1 MSVLFIVFIL
11 MSFAAVG
18 QLDTVQEKILASNDS
33 MDIQIL
39 RVTLQDNH
47 TKYNDYYVIS
57 NYYIINEKRKDSLL
71 FKHIQGDY
79 PEYLDTA
86 YLDFKQLNR
95 VGSNELILEYEYSG
109 SHTYTGYHRKI
120 IIVDLDSLHVMFSME
135 IEAMGQHFFGEEL
148 GDHYG
153 FRYDISFENSD
164 IIIRKPIDTSGNYTQ
179 ERFVILEGQYVIKE

>member
-1 MSVLFIVFIL
+1 MRVLVIVFIL
-11 MSFAAVG
+11 MSFTAVG
-18 QLDTVQEKILASNDS
+18 QLDTIQEKILACNDS

-39 RVTLQDNH
+39 RLTLQDNH
-47 TKYNDYYVIS
+47 TKYNDYYVIN
-57 NYYIINEKRKDSLL
+57 NYHIINEKREDSLL

-95 VGSNELILEYEYSG
+95 SGSNELILEYEYSG
-109 SHTYTGYHRKI
+109 SHTYTGYHRRI
-120 IIVDLDSLHVMFSME
+120 IIVDLDSLNVMFSME

-153 FRYDISFENSD
+153 FRYDISFENRD
-164 IIIRKPIDTSGNYTQ
+164 IIIRKPIDTSGNYTK